1 MTTTTRI
8 VRRKLRRYHRSFG
21 TEEEAMNNRLRAD
34 AETVN
39 ATSHVKQ
46 IMIQEVAFAM
56 CRRKARRPL
65 FLTAVVCLLLMA
77 DNLLGFEA
85 VGTIRKIKI
94 EDHVLR
100 IHANGRDRIVTIA
113 GDVRVL
119 GGDGK
124 LLAEG
129 LRSKELG
136 EGVEV
141 AIFVA
146 RGDTG
151 PVVQAIRLGNHA
163 GGKNVV
169 DTGKS
174 SVGLKPLTEMTAKDR
189 YKGEDG
195 GLYGGGRNAPP
206 PAHQEA
212 ARKQTERIVPLDAD
226 GNPSIDGK
234 IGLVS
239 ISMSN
244 ATQEYSLFKRI
255 ADKDPQKSPRVVI
268 VDCAQGGQ
276 AMAEWA
282 APTAR
287 AWAVADRRLSQAGVT
302 PKQVQVVW
310 VKLANKGP
318 RGNLAEHGRKLR
330 EDTLA
335 VLRNARARLPNLRIA
350 YLGSRI
356 YAGYA
361 SNPLNPEPYAY
372 EGAFVV
378 RWLIQ
383 DQIKGDPELRYED
396 ANGTGKA
403 PLILWGPYFWADG
416 TTPRRGDHLVWE
428 RKDLAG
434 DGTHPSQSGRQKVA
448 EMLLKFFKEDALAR
462 TWFLKESD

>member
-1 MTTTTRI
+1 MKSRLSTGAEG
-8 VRRKLRRYHRSFG
+8 SG
-21 TEEEAMNNRLRAD
+21 TI
-34 AETVN
+34 
-39 ATSHVKQ
+39 SHVKETP
-46 IMIQEVAFAM
+46 MNGAVFAM
-56 CRRKARRPL
+56 CGRRARRL
-65 FLTAVVCLLLMA
+65 FFLTAVLCLLLIGG
-77 DNLLGFEA
+77 NLLALEA
-85 VGTIRKIKI
+85 VGTIRKIEV

-100 IHANGRDRIVTIA
+100 IHANGRDRIVMIA
-113 GDVRVL
+113 ADVRVL
-119 GGDGK
+119 GDDGN
-124 LLAEG
+124 LLAGG
-129 LRSKELG
+129 LRSKELR

-141 AIFVA
+141 TIFVV

-151 PVVQAIRLGNHA
+151 PIVQAIRLGSHA
-163 GGKNVV
+163 AGKNVV
-169 DTGKS
+169 DTAKS
-174 SVGLKPLTEMTAKDR
+174 SVGLKPLTEMTAEDS

-195 GLYGGGRNAPP
+195 GLYGGGRNEPP
-206 PAHQEA
+206 AAHQEA

-226 GNPSIDGK
+226 GNPSKDGK

-244 ATQEYSLFKRI
+244 ATQEYSLFKQI
-255 ADKDPQKSPRVVI
+255 ADRDAQKSPRVVI

-287 AWAVADRRLSQAGVT
+287 AWAVADRRLSQAKVS

-318 RGNLAEHGRKLR
+318 RGDLAKHGRKLQR
-330 EDTLA
+330 DTLA
-335 VLRNARARLPNLRIA
+335 LLHNARARFPNLRIA

-383 DQIKGDPELRYED
+383 DQIKGNPGLQYDD
-396 ANGTGKA
+396 ANATGKA

-416 TTPRRGDHLVWE
+416 TRPGRGDHLVWE

-434 DGTHPSQSGRQKVA
+434 DGTHPSQSGRRKVA